1 MNIKCPICGTEL
13 RQEDRLT
20 KRRKTVYTMLEC
32 PRNPKHFRGF
42 IHDNDPES
50 SQPSLSKRE
59 RELQYQLVVERE
71 LHQVFMDSL
80 TLEEKELIRQR
91 MRAEKDRIDS
101 EAAELERKA
110 RDIRR

>member
-20 KRRKTVYTMLEC
+20 KKRKTTYTMLEC

-42 IHDNDPES
+42 IHDNNPES
-50 SQPSLSKRE
+50 SQPSPSKRE
-59 RELQYQLVVERE
+59 RDLQYQLAVERE
-71 LHQVFMDSL
+71 LHQIFLDSL
-80 TLEEKELIRQR
+80 TLEEKELINQR
-91 MRAEKDRIDS
+91 MRVEKDRIDR

-110 RDIRR
+110 RDMRR